1 MSHNHD
7 NHDNQSCH
15 ICYDGISTYK
25 CSDCCWQICQECL
38 NCLSI
43 HNFNNCPHCHRAKNF
58 ISLSISEPVV
68 KTNKNTYCY
77 NILKYIKRFY
87 YYIKTIS
94 CINKCLVFCK
104 RFIYDIF
111 FIFFIIIIIILVG
124 LLFQLLD
131 YLINKRP
138 IELKE
143 TALYGLFGIGICAFI
158 YTVTVFCHD
167 KICKKTLTQD
177 NSTELTNN

>member
-43 HNFNNCPHCHRAKNF
+43 HNFNNCPHCHRTKNF

-68 KTNKNTYCY
+68 KKQIKIHIAIIFQ
-77 NILKYIKRFY
+77 NIL
-87 YYIKTIS
+87 
-94 CINKCLVFCK
+94 N
-104 RFIYDIF
+104 D
-111 FIFFIIIIIILVG
+111 FIIILKLYHASTNVLYFVKDLFMIFFLYFSS
-124 LLFQLLD
+124 LL
-131 YLINKRP
+131 
-138 IELKE
+138 
-143 TALYGLFGIGICAFI
+143 
-158 YTVTVFCHD
+158 
-167 KICKKTLTQD
+167 
-177 NSTELTNN
+177 